1 MTSLPFSRSVS
12 SVLAMLLAL
21 SGLVAA
27 QDYRGKVQG
36 TVTDPDGNAVVG
48 ARVILHN
55 DETGVDATR
64 QSDTEGHY
72 IFDFVDPGIY
82 TVNVEQTGFKKAEQ
96 KNVVVRNR
104 GDVTVDLKMTV
115 GGVEEVITVAAP
127 PVAVE
132 FNSSSTALTI
142 ENKIVDQLPIRGRNP
157 YNLTTLDP
165 TINGGE
171 NAENRPYHHAYGNE
185 FDAGGQTTR
194 ANDIQLDGVPM
205 TSSYKSSYTP
215 SIDAVKEV
223 TFQKNAIDSEY
234 GYSSGGIIIVNM
246 KSGTNDFHGSA
257 YSYWRSP
264 SLNAFAD
271 PTIARTAN
279 ADETRFR
286 GTNLKIYGGSVGGP
300 VVKNKLFF
308 FTSYEKW
315 TDARPITVVLTL
327 PTALERQGNF
337 SQSVR
342 GGVVRTIF
350 DPFTST
356 GTNGVRTAFA
366 GNLIPSQRI
375 DPTAQKLLNELPMPN
390 LPGNDQN
397 WQGLK
402 TENVDYWNLSSR
414 VDWNYSEKWKTF
426 FRYGQY
432 RTHLLEANPT
442 DKKLFP
448 LTGSNRYGFNIAADS
463 VITLS
468 STMLLNLRANFHK
481 LTDEA
486 AVPTVLLGADG
497 LQQLWPGNPF
507 YASLYTIDQIYY
519 PALDVG
525 TGNRLGRTGR
535 EFWQHPQG
543 WAWTAR
549 MNKYAGSH
557 SMKWGGEMRVDRGK
571 GARFEPLN
579 FFFRANLTANQ
590 ASNSNLTT
598 SGSEW
603 ASFLLGALEP
613 NGTSTSSNN
622 FARRVPVQEVISF
635 GYAGYFMDDYKVNQR
650 LTLNLGLRWEYEPG
664 PIDAQNRLSQRI
676 DLSNPIPEFQ
686 STPPSSA
693 GLTQAKTLLATKG
706 YQHIYNGAW
715 VFVDAND
722 RHVWDRD
729 VLNLMPRLGGAFRI
743 NDISALRFG
752 YARYME
758 PSSRIRDPL
767 GDFVDQYTGYAT
779 TTFVA
784 PLISGRP
791 QALLS
796 NPYPATNPV
805 QQPTNQ
811 SLARYTNLGNTINL
825 DQFDQQPQINDR
837 FTLSYQREIFTRTV
851 VDFTYF
857 YNYGTN
863 LPYTIDLN
871 MVDPAFRYEQP
882 RATLSANVPNPFFN
896 YLTPD
901 KFPGALRNQ
910 STVQFGTLLRPYP
923 QYGAIN
929 QTNTSGRKLKLH
941 TFTIDA
947 ERSFSRGLSFLV
959 AYAYNREQ
967 TTEFFDDRATFLRQ
981 FEWRNTA
988 SPRHRFTNALTWEIP
1003 VGRGRWLLNSAPRAV
1018 DLALGG
1024 WQFTTA
1030 TRYYSGR
1037 TLFFNQS
1044 LIVDGNPRLDNPTR
1058 GTAGKW
1064 FDTTKFHQVPTP
1076 PTTSPET
1083 PRTNPW
1089 TFPGVLGPSIWQ
1101 TDMTMSKSFRITE
1114 RFRIEARVE
1123 GYNAFNHINW
1133 DNPGVDFNTPAT
1145 FGKVTRK
1152 RTEYTG
1158 REIQYGLRL
1167 VF

>member
-1 MTSLPFSRSVS
+1 MKIFKCRLGITLIVVFLAAPSLV
-12 SVLAMLLAL
+12 V
-21 SGLVAA
+21 A

-36 TVTDPDGNAVVG
+36 TIADPTGSAVAG
-48 ARVILHN
+48 ARVVLHN
-55 DETGVDATR
+55 DETGVEVPR
-64 QSDTEGHY
+64 QTDSDGHY

-82 TVNVEQTGFKKAEQ
+82 TIIVEVTGFKKSEQ
-96 KNVVVRNR
+96 KSVIVRNR
-104 GDVTVDLKMTV
+104 GDVTADIKLTI
-115 GGVEEVITVAAP
+115 GAVEEVITVTAP

-142 ENKIVDQLPIRGRNP
+142 ENKLVDKLPIRGRNP

-171 NAENRPYHHAYGNE
+171 NAENRPYHHAFGNE
-185 FDAGGQTTR
+185 FDAGGGTTR
-194 ANDIQLDGVPM
+194 ANDIQLDGVAL

-246 KSGTNDFHGSA
+246 KSGTNDFHGSVYA
-257 YSYWRSP
+257 HGRSP
-264 SLNAFAD
+264 RFNAFAD
-271 PTIARTAN
+271 PTIARIAN
-279 ADETRFR
+279 SDETRFR
-286 GTNLKIYGGSVGGP
+286 GTNLKIYGTSVGGP
-300 VVKNKLFF
+300 IVKNKVFF
-308 FTSYEKW
+308 FSSYEKW
-315 TDARPITVVLTL
+315 KDARPITVVLTV

-337 SQSVR
+337 NQSVR
-342 GGVVRTIF
+342 GGAVRTIF

-356 GTNGVRTAFA
+356 GTNGVRTAFS
-366 GNLIPSQRI
+366 GNLIPATRF
-375 DPTAQKLLNELPMPN
+375 DPTAVKLLNELPVPN

-402 TENVDYWNLSSR
+402 TENVDYWNLSTR
-414 VDWNYSEKWKTF
+414 IDWNYSERWKTF

-432 RTHLLEANPT
+432 RAHLLEANPT

-463 VITLS
+463 VYTIS
-468 STMLLNLRANFHK
+468 PTMLLNVRANFHQ

-486 AVPTVLLGADG
+486 AVPPVLLGAEG
-497 LQQLWPGNPF
+497 LQQLWPNNP
-507 YASLYTIDQIYY
+507 YYSSLYTIDQIYY

-525 TGNRLGRTGR
+525 TANRLGRTGR

-543 WAWTAR
+543 WGWTAR

-557 SMKWGGEMRVDRGK
+557 SLKWGGEMRVDRGR

-590 ASNSNLTT
+590 SSGPNLTT

-622 FARRVPVQEVISF
+622 FVRRVPVQEAITL
-635 GYAGYFMDDYKVNQR
+635 GYAAYAMDDFKVNSR

-664 PIDAQNRLSQRI
+664 PVDAQNRLSQRL
-676 DLSNPIPEFQ
+676 DLTNMIPEFQ
-686 STPPSSA
+686 SAPPTST
-693 GLTQAKTLLATKG
+693 GLTQARTLLLTRG
-706 YQHIYNGAW
+706 YQPLFTGAW
-715 VFVDAND
+715 IFVDENN
-722 RHVWDRD
+722 RHAWDRS
-729 VLNLMPRLGGAFRI
+729 VLNLLPRLGGAYRI
-743 NDISALRFG
+743 DDRSVFRFG

-767 GDFVDQYTGYAT
+767 GDFVDAYTGYAT

-784 PLISGRP
+784 PLISGVP

-811 SLARYTNLGNTINL
+811 SLGRYTNLGNPVNF
-825 DQFDQQPQINDR
+825 DQFNQKPQINDR
-837 FTLSYQREIFTRTV
+837 FGFSYQREVMSRIV
-851 VDFTYF
+851 LDVQYF
-857 YNYGTN
+857 FNRGYD

-871 MVDPAFRYEQP
+871 MADPAFRYEQP
-882 RATLSANVPNPFFN
+882 RATLSANVPNPFFR

-901 KFPGALRNQ
+901 KFPGSLRNS
-910 STVQFGTLLRPYP
+910 STVTLASLLRPYP

-929 QTNTSGRKLKLH
+929 QTNTSGRKLRVH
-941 TFTIDA
+941 
-947 ERSFSRGLSFLV
+947 SFEIEAQRPFANGLSFLV

-967 TTEFFDDRATFLRQ
+967 TTELFDDRATFLRR
-981 FEWRNTA
+981 FEWRDTVN
-988 SPRHRFTNALTWEIP
+988 PRHRLTNALTWEIP
-1003 VGRGRWLLNSAPRAV
+1003 IGRGRRLLNDANKAV
-1018 DLALGG
+1018 DLAVGG
-1024 WQFTTA
+1024 WQFTTSS
-1030 TRYYSGR
+1030 RFYSGR
-1037 TLFFNQS
+1037 ILQFNQS
-1044 LIVDGNPRLDNPTR
+1044 LLVAGNPKLATPTK
-1058 GTAGKW
+1058 GTKSQW
-1064 FDTTKFHQVPTP
+1064 FDITKFQQVPVP

-1083 PRTNPW
+1083 ARTNPW
-1089 TFPGVLGPSIWQ
+1089 TFPGLVGPGIWQ
-1101 TDMTMSKSFRITE
+1101 TDMAMSKSFRITE
-1114 RFRIEARVE
+1114 RFRLEARLE
-1123 GYNAFNHINW
+1123 AYNALNHINW

-1145 FGKVTRK
+1145 FGRVTRK

-1158 REIQYGLRL
+1158 RELQYGLRF